1 MSQRTALGA
10 QVDGMLKAYARTLQK
25 TMEQARTMDQVVDE
39 PAVRILADTPDKA
52 VVWAI
57 ALGLRDEVAA
67 VLTRTLEDRRAGMS
81 TAQSAFYPLWFGATA
96 ATSGFGD
103 VDGMRARTVSD
114 GGGLFSGS
122 AVPDF
127 NGMFSA
133 LDSIGTTPASKAA
146 PDRAAGASVEGAAP
160 AEAAPAAASELRARV
175 RPMQRRD
182 RRPGG
187 GERRFDRPRDPD
199 RRFPDRPPRTDR
211 PPRDADRAPG
221 SFGPPPRYGQQ
232 RPSYPPR
239 PSEDAGMSI
248 RLDPRRVGIL
258 KRLAAE
264 EGVRPGELAV
274 RWLEERLDAV
284 RVGAPSSAPAAASNA
299 ALAEL
304 SSRLD
309 ELSRRVDRLAAAA
322 AAPAAASAPSP
333 PAPTAAASPRPGRP
347 KPKRTRGA
355 KTAGGARPPLHEE
368 IRAVLSERGPQTA
381 SELASAIVER
391 GRYQPPRSGKAI
403 DAAMINGRV
412 SNPTYRGRFTRSG
425 GRIGLAEG

>member
-133 LDSIGTTPASKAA
+133 LDSIGASSSSGSSGGGFGGGGSSGGG
-146 PDRAAGASVEGAAP
+146 GAS
-160 AEAAPAAASELRARV
+160 
-175 RPMQRRD
+175 
-182 RRPGG
+182 
-187 GERRFDRPRDPD
+187 
-199 RRFPDRPPRTDR
+199 
-211 PPRDADRAPG
+211 G
-221 SFGPPPRYGQQ
+221 SF
-232 RPSYPPR
+232 
-239 PSEDAGMSI
+239 
-248 RLDPRRVGIL
+248 
-258 KRLAAE
+258 
-264 EGVRPGELAV
+264 
-274 RWLEERLDAV
+274 
-284 RVGAPSSAPAAASNA
+284 
-299 ALAEL
+299 
-304 SSRLD
+304 
-309 ELSRRVDRLAAAA
+309 
-322 AAPAAASAPSP
+322 
-333 PAPTAAASPRPGRP
+333 
-347 KPKRTRGA
+347 
-355 KTAGGARPPLHEE
+355 
-368 IRAVLSERGPQTA
+368 
-381 SELASAIVER
+381 
-391 GRYQPPRSGKAI
+391 
-403 DAAMINGRV
+403 
-412 SNPTYRGRFTRSG
+412 
-425 GRIGLAEG
+425 